1 MGDVGVSGGVAEP
14 GLLYVPVSVCSVNI
28 VTIRTGRLSCGERI
42 GLGFTSAAG
51 LAAVFG
57 PGQAWIVIHLRA
69 LHQMLACRGITIV
82 QVDPVM
88 RPFAPAPA
96 PVRSLL
102 PDEYAVAR

>member
-1 MGDVGVSGGVAEP
+1 MGGSGSTTEP
-14 GLLYVPVSVCSVNI
+14 VLLHVPVSVCSMNI
-28 VTIRTGRLSCGERI
+28 VTIRTGRLSSGERI

-69 LHQMLACRGITIV
+69 LHEMLACLGITIV
-82 QVDPVM
+82 QVDPVT
-88 RPFAPAPA
+88 RPFART